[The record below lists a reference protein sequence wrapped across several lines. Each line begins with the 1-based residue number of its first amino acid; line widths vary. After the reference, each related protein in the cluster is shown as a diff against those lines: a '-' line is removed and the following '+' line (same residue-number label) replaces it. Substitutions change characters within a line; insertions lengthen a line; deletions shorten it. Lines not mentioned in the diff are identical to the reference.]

1 MNSELFSQINWLAV
15 LVAAVAYF
23 ILGAL
28 WYSKILFANMW
39 IKAHGIDMNDPN
51 GRKGLGMMMFLSFI
65 GFFIICIGL
74 DMLVVKL
81 DLGGYMS
88 GIKLGLATGVCFS
101 MMALSITYLYTR
113 KPISLHLIDGL
124 YHVVG
129 QIIAAIIL
137 CVWG

>member
-1 MNSELFSQINWLAV
+1 MNSEIFSQINWLAV

-28 WYSKILFANMW
+28 WYSNILFANMW

-51 GRKGLGMMMFLSFI
+51 GRKGLGMMMFLSFV
-65 GFFIICIGL
+65 GFFIVCIGL
-74 DMLVVKL
+74 EMLVVKL
-81 DLGGYMS
+81 DLSGYMS

-124 YHVVG
+124 YHVIG

>member
-1 MNSELFSQINWLAV
+1 MNSEIFSQFNWLAV

-65 GFFIICIGL
+65 GFFVVCVGL
-74 DMLVVKL
+74 EMLVVKL

-101 MMALSITYLYTR
+101 WMALSITYLYTR
-113 KPISLHLIDGL
+113 KPVTLHFIDGL

>member
-1 MNSELFSQINWLAV
+1 MNSEIFSQINWLAV

-51 GRKGLGMMMFLSFI
+51 GRKGLGMMMFLSFV
-65 GFFIICIGL
+65 GFFIVCIGL
-74 DMLVVKL
+74 EMLVVKL
-81 DLGGYMS
+81 DLSGYMS

-124 YHVVG
+124 YHVIG